1 MTAFAALLRAVNV
14 GGTGKLPMRDLVT
27 MCERA
32 GFSSPRTYIA
42 SGNVVFSSDAK
53 EDDVKDKLEEAL
65 ETYAG
70 KPVAVL
76 VRTVDELSAILTDN
90 PFPGASPNKVMV
102 LFLDDAPS
110 ARDIDAVSALKN
122 ETLHLGKREIYI
134 HYPDGM
140 GRSKLKVPA
149 AAHGTVRNMN
159 TVAKITAM
167 AAEVEGT

>member
-32 GFSSPRTYIA
+32 GLSSPRTYIA

-53 EDDVKDKLEEAL
+53 EADVKAKLEEAL
-65 ETYAG
+65 QAYAD

-76 VRTVDELSAILTDN
+76 VRTVDELSAILADN
-90 PFPGASPNKVMV
+90 PFPGASSNKVMV
-102 LFLDDAPS
+102 LFLDDAPN
-110 ARDIDAVSALKN
+110 ARDIDAVSGQKN
-122 ETLHLGKREIYI
+122 EALHLGKREIYI

-149 AAHGTVRNMN
+149 AAHGTARNMN
-159 TVAKITAM
+159 TVAKLTSM
-167 AAEVEGT
+167 AAEVEAT

>member
-27 MCERA
+27 MCERV

-53 EDDVKDKLEEAL
+53 EADVKAKLEEAL
-65 ETYAG
+65 QAYAD

-76 VRTVDELSAILTDN
+76 VRTLDELSAILADN

-140 GRSKLKVPA
+140 GRSTLKVPA
-149 AAHGTVRNMN
+149 AAHGTARNMN